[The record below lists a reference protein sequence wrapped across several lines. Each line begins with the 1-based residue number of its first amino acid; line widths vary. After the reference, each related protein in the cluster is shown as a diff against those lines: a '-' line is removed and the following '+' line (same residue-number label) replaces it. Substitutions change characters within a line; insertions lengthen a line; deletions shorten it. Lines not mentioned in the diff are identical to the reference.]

1 MNCLTYTILVDSVYV
16 INYKFS
22 KLAYIY
28 LSKEIP
34 LSEENEKEAVNLA
47 KKQLQAFYQELLS
60 QYLPLLQQ
68 EVSRVNPEWIVED
81 SGFDSESVNCDDWQD
96 GVWNANYMFCISIKS
111 PNSNQDNNFEV
122 NEWDEWERLA
132 KPMYKDVFEPL
143 QKCKWEGFKQDDVIV
158 EFSSIKVVESYKAN
172 QDFHVYNNQGW
183 L

>member
-68 EVSRVNPEWIVED
+68 
-81 SGFDSESVNCDDWQD
+81 
-96 GVWNANYMFCISIKS
+96 
-111 PNSNQDNNFEV
+111 
-122 NEWDEWERLA
+122 
-132 KPMYKDVFEPL
+132 
-143 QKCKWEGFKQDDVIV
+143 
-158 EFSSIKVVESYKAN
+158 
-172 QDFHVYNNQGW
+172 
-183 L
+183 